1 MNAPKSWTTPADA
14 GASWAWAAVLQTKL
28 AIGTSIQVL
37 AVRGDTRGRSLV
49 SPRIYDTKKP
59 KTRDKMVDDRK
70 KVGRPP
76 SDTEAINLRLPREVI
91 EELDELRRK
100 EADVPTRPEMIR
112 RIIQEFLKATTQ
124 N

>member
-1 MNAPKSWTTPADA
+1 M
-14 GASWAWAAVLQTKL
+14 
-28 AIGTSIQVL
+28 
-37 AVRGDTRGRSLV
+37 

-100 EADVPTRPEMIR
+100 EVDVPTRPEMIR